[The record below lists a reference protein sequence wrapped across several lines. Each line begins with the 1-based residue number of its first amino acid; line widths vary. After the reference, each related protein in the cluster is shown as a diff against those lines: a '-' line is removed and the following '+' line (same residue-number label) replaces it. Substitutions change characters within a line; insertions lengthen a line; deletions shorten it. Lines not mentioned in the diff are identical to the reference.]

1 MFKIVKDLATIG
13 TKVYCELYATS
24 KDELTSNAVPIG
36 MPAGRE
42 LASGSYGVT
51 WYGDCFIYDESE
63 GFSVIGGNEDAADAA
78 DAAESAK
85 SLSMSLTKS
94 SEESEKELIEEKI
107 EEPIEEKIEE
117 LEHIEEKKAV
127 VKE

>member
-24 KDELTSNAVPIG
+24 KDELTSEAVPIG
-36 MPAGRE
+36 MPSGRE

-63 GFSVIGGNEDAADAA
+63 GWSVIGGKEDAADAK
-78 DAAESAK
+78 SAPK
-85 SLSMSLTKS
+85 SLSLTKS
-94 SEESEKELIEEKI
+94 SEESE
-107 EEPIEEKIEE
+107 EEPIEE
-117 LEHIEEKKAV
+117 LEPIEEKRV
-127 VKE
+127 IKE

>member
-24 KDELTSNAVPIG
+24 KAELTSEAVPIG
-36 MPAGRE
+36 MPAGRA

-63 GFSVIGGNEDAADAA
+63 GWSVIGGKEDAADAK
-78 DAAESAK
+78 SAPK
-85 SLSMSLTKS
+85 TLSLSKG
-94 SEESEKELIEEKI
+94 SEESE
-107 EEPIEEKIEE
+107 EEPIEE
-117 LEHIEEKKAV
+117 LEPIEEKKAI
-127 VKE
+127 KE

>member
-24 KDELTSNAVPIG
+24 KEELTSEAVPIG

-51 WYGDCFIYDESE
+51 WYGDCFVYDESE
-63 GFSVIGGNEDAADAA
+63 GWSVIGGNEDAADAK
-78 DAAESAK
+78 SAPK
-85 SLSMSLTKS
+85 TLSLTKA
-94 SEESEKELIEEKI
+94 SEESE
-107 EEPIEEKIEE
+107 EEPIEE
-117 LEHIEEKKAV
+117 LEPIEEKKAV
-127 VKE
+127 KE

>member
-13 TKVYCELYATS
+13 AKVYCELYVTS
-24 KDELTSNAVPIG
+24 KAELTSEAVPIG

-63 GFSVIGGNEDAADAA
+63 GWSVIGGNEDAAN
-78 DAAESAK
+78 AK
-85 SLSMSLTKS
+85 SAPKNLSKS
-94 SEESEKELIEEKI
+94 SEEEPENVTIEEL
-107 EEPIEEKIEE
+107 EPIEEK
-117 LEHIEEKKAV
+117 KT

>member
-24 KDELTSNAVPIG
+24 KAELTSEAVPIG

-51 WYGDCFIYDESE
+51 WYGDCFIYDETE
-63 GFSVIGGNEDAADAA
+63 GWSVIGGNEDAADAK
-78 DAAESAK
+78 SAPK
-85 SLSMSLTKS
+85 TLSLTKKS
-94 SEESEKELIEEKI
+94 SEESEDEKEPVKEL
-107 EEPIEEKIEE
+107 EPIEEKKVI
-117 LEHIEEKKAV
+117 
-127 VKE
+127 KE